1 VVLMDE
7 GTAGLDRDTEAAVTA
22 AVARLAAGRTALIV
36 AHRLATVRMADR
48 IVFME
53 GGRIVEDGPRA
64 ALEADGRRFAALLR
78 DAGLR

>member
-1 VVLMDE
+1 
-7 GTAGLDRDTEAAVTA
+7 
-22 AVARLAAGRTALIV
+22 
-36 AHRLATVRMADR
+36 MADR

-64 ALEADGRRFAALLR
+64 ALEADGRRFAALLG